1 MAKIGRVLAVDYG
14 DRRTGLA
21 VCDALGISM
30 RPLDLIR
37 ADSPRA
43 AAAAIAAAARDE
55 EADLVLLGLPINMD
69 GTEGPRALLTR
80 EFGAL
85 LAPLVAPLPVEFY
98 DERLT
103 TKEAEAVRRDAWSK
117 GARLD
122 ASKDSLAACVLLRG
136 WLESR

>member
-1 MAKIGRVLAVDYG
+1 MLAVDYG

-21 VCDALGISM
+21 ICDALGISV
-30 RPLDLIR
+30 RPLHVIR
-37 ADSPRA
+37 ADHPKA
-43 AAAAIAAAARDE
+43 AAAAIAGAAREE

-69 GTEGPRALLTR
+69 GTEGHRALLTR

-85 LAPLVAPLPVEFY
+85 VAPLVEPLAVEFH

-103 TKEAEAVRRDAWSK
+103 TKEAEAVRREAWAK
-117 GARLD
+117 GAKLE
-122 ASKDSLAACVLLRG
+122 AGKDSLAACVLLRG